1 MPFHSGPIASLV
13 LTALLAVS
21 AAAAPFE
28 ANRVAEVALVSSST
42 YANPFLEVELDAIV
56 TRPDGARLRVPGFW
70 AGGNDWRFR
79 YASDQLGTH
88 TWQTECSD
96 ASNAG
101 LHGVA
106 GSIEVVAS
114 TSTNPLFRH
123 GPIRVAADQRHF
135 EHADG
140 TPFFWLGDTW
150 WKGLCKRLTWEGFQQ
165 LTTDRQAKGFNVVQ
179 IVCGTYP
186 DEPGVMQPSW
196 ENEGGKPYE
205 VINFSVMN
213 PAYFTYADR
222 RFEHLMEAGIVP
234 AIVSGWGRAVGL
246 NVVGIDGYKR
256 HFRNLIARYGA
267 YPVVW
272 ILGGETDS
280 GQGPWYELA
289 EYVSAIDPYQRILVN
304 HSSHGRTAL
313 ADHAAFDF
321 DMLAVGHASWGTA
334 NSTIGQIT
342 SSRAQSP
349 AKPVLNGE
357 ACYERHMELNFQDL
371 QRHLFWG
378 CLLSGAAGHTYG
390 AAGIWHMG
398 VEEDHGNWGYAGGQP
413 YDRTTWEEGMHFGG
427 ATELGLGKA
436 LLEGYEW
443 WRFEPHPEWTSAG
456 FAAGIPGGDRFIYI
470 PNRGTYNWS
479 GITVSGLL
487 PGVSYTA
494 LWFDPAR
501 GRSYDLGLVTTTS
514 RSWNTPNV
522 PSPRDWVLVM
532 RAPDIGDPVIQP
544 DATAGQSYSGQ
555 LLPLGASFAVQGGPA
570 WLTINPDGSYSGTP
584 GESDAGINTWIV
596 SVTEGGGPAT
606 LIQLQVTVIGSTGV
620 LFAENFNNYSGNQN
634 NTQVDT
640 GLEVAYNGTLS
651 GWTKAGAGTMHA
663 VDLANAGGQSNPSN
677 WAVMIWQDNV
687 ITSPVI
693 SANNAGTAYEIT
705 FDYGTGVYGQAA
717 QATGAGDGLLVQV
730 LRPDNSVLASDTFAP
745 GAWGA
750 GNRNLDAGLQGTLS
764 YTGDGTGAVRL
775 RIGPQGALT
784 TGRFQGSIDNLLV
797 REATEPAPGVLRI
810 KEFDVNEAADEIL
823 ISWESRLGLRYALL
837 SDTDLSNPVAT
848 WPVYDGHENIDA
860 TPPENFLLLSPIPVD
875 SRRFFSV
882 RAQWPT
888 E

>member
-13 LTALLAVS
+13 LTALFAVS

-114 TSTNPLFRH
+114 TSANPLFLH
-123 GPIRVAADQRHF
+123 GPIRVAADHRHF

-165 LTTDRQAKGFNVVQ
+165 LTADRAAKGFNVVQ

-398 VEEDHGNWGYAGGQP
+398 VEEDHGNW
-413 YDRTTWEEGMHFGG
+413 
-427 ATELGLGKA
+427 
-436 LLEGYEW
+436 
-443 WRFEPHPEWTSAG
+443 
-456 FAAGIPGGDRFIYI
+456 
-470 PNRGTYNWS
+470 
-479 GITVSGLL
+479 
-487 PGVSYTA
+487 
-494 LWFDPAR
+494 
-501 GRSYDLGLVTTTS
+501 
-514 RSWNTPNV
+514 
-522 PSPRDWVLVM
+522 
-532 RAPDIGDPVIQP
+532 
-544 DATAGQSYSGQ
+544 
-555 LLPLGASFAVQGGPA
+555 
-570 WLTINPDGSYSGTP
+570 
-584 GESDAGINTWIV
+584 
-596 SVTEGGGPAT
+596 
-606 LIQLQVTVIGSTGV
+606 
-620 LFAENFNNYSGNQN
+620 
-634 NTQVDT
+634 
-640 GLEVAYNGTLS
+640 
-651 GWTKAGAGTMHA
+651 
-663 VDLANAGGQSNPSN
+663 
-677 WAVMIWQDNV
+677 AVMIWQDNV

-693 SANNAGTAYEIT
+693 AANNAGTAYEIT

-730 LRPDNSVLASDTFAP
+730 LRPDNSVLASDTYAP

-810 KEFDVNEAADEIL
+810 KEFDVNGAADEIL